1 MKETSQTSEPQA
13 PRPPRRLTYYE
24 SYTMALKALGK
35 RPPALPRKFS
45 AQAKR
50 EFRVDLIL
58 TAMSYVRSIE
68 RTWAKWQGDGRDT

>member
-1 MKETSQTSEPQA
+1 
-13 PRPPRRLTYYE
+13 
-24 SYTMALKALGK
+24 MALKALGK